1 MSLKFFFHYF
11 LGNKYKDSGVVFIKS
26 CQIETQPTFV
36 EYLQGGVSMNFSV
49 AVDFTA
55 SNGDPRQPQSLHFFD
70 PNRGGK
76 NYHFRVST
84 FVIQLNL
91 MFCLIS
97 FLPKIMIIN

>member
-1 MSLKFFFHYF
+1 M
-11 LGNKYKDSGVVFIKS
+11 VFIKS

-70 PNRGGK
+70 PTRGGK
-76 NYHFRVST
+76 MLTLFTMRYFPTDFRSP
-84 FVIQLNL
+84 LAK
-91 MFCLIS
+91 
-97 FLPKIMIIN
+97 LPQGKK

>member
-1 MSLKFFFHYF
+1 M
-11 LGNKYKDSGVVFIKS
+11 FIKS
-26 CQIETQPTFV
+26 FQIETQPTFV

-76 NYHFRVST
+76 NYHFRVSS
-84 FVIQLNL
+84 FVIQTNL
-91 MFCLIS
+91 MFCLFQTIDNQLVQVFS
-97 FLPKIMIIN
+97 IYLFFSS

>member
-1 MSLKFFFHYF
+1 M
-11 LGNKYKDSGVVFIKS
+11 VFIKS

-76 NYHFRVST
+76 IYHFRFKVLK
-84 FVIQLNL
+84 FDIQKSKYY
-91 MFCLIS
+91 IGS
-97 FLPKIMIIN
+97 